1 LRGRDPFSSFGFIG
15 DLEPAYRAAA
25 DEYRRWT
32 HSRDRRLHDLGQEA
46 VALYERRASQQAADE
61 RSERERV

>member
-32 HSRDRRLHDLGQEA
+32 YSRDRRLRELGQEA
-46 VALYERRASQQAADE
+46 VALYERLADE
-61 RSERERV
+61 LAAKERRERERV